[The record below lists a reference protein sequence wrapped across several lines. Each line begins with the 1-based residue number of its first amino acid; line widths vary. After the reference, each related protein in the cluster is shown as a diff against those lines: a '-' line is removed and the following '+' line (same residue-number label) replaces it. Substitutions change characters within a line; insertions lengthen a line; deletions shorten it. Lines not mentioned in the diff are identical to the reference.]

1 MMVRVLLVMVALF
14 VGGCATKYVPV
25 EIPKKR
31 PGAPAACKAG
41 LERSPRMTKFG
52 NRQQWSVVEINNR
65 WVQHDLDRDAV
76 ERRNN
81 QRWEV
86 CRVWINHIERL
97 SQ

>member
-1 MMVRVLLVMVALF
+1 MRMLLAMMVAMI
-14 VGGCATKYVPV
+14 VGACAKDVPV
-25 EIPKKR
+25 EISKKR
-31 PGAPAACKAG
+31 PKAPAACHAK

-52 NRQQWSVVEINNR
+52 NRRQWSVVEINNR

-76 ERRNN
+76 ERRNE

-86 CRVWINHIERL
+86 CRVWINRIERL